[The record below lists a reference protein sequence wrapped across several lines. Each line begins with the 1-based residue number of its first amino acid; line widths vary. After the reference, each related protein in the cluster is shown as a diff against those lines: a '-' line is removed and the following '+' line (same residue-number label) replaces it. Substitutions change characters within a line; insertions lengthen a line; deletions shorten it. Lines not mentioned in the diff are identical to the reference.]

1 MKTLAIRALS
11 TNCHKSTW
19 GAISSQ
25 EYLSIFTKEEK
36 LLSTGS
42 Y

>member
-1 MKTLAIRALS
+1 MRTLAIPALS
-11 TNCHKSTW
+11 TNCHKSTC
-19 GAISSQ
+19 GAIASQ
-25 EYLSIFTKEEK
+25 EYLSTFTKEEK